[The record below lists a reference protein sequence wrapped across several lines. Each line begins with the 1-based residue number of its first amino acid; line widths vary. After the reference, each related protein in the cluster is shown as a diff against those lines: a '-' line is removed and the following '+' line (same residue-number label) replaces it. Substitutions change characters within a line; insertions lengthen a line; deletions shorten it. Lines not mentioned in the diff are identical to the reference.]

1 MMRRGR
7 LLVIVTTAW
16 IIRVVYYDG
25 VLKINLSTQFS
36 CVYAYFRNY
45 RPQIDTAIS
54 QADAESQPNSGTVCK
69 QRLGYCR
76 FWCPCICKRSLVH
89 CWYSDEPLSSGNCT
103 IKLSL
108 SALGIGVGRSGETA
122 AAAGGGGLRASGGE
136 GAFCCG
142 PWPSMPEPANSANR
156 KARATSD
163 TLSERLVAAW
173 FATRSRPEWND
184 GDFGIPSG
192 ETARRGLLSAAANIA
207 REGARAAGPAWTIA
221 GGGRQ
226 RHPSGGPAAPGPV
239 RAAVRGRTATRRF
252 LPRVATCGAAGAR
265 ALPPHPAARPR
276 RSHPSRSIQP
286 PVGLLRHT
294 MHDLHNV

>member
-1 MMRRGR
+1 
-7 LLVIVTTAW
+7 
-16 IIRVVYYDG
+16 
-25 VLKINLSTQFS
+25 
-36 CVYAYFRNY
+36 
-45 RPQIDTAIS
+45 
-54 QADAESQPNSGTVCK
+54 
-69 QRLGYCR
+69 
-76 FWCPCICKRSLVH
+76 
-89 CWYSDEPLSSGNCT
+89 
-103 IKLSL
+103 
-108 SALGIGVGRSGETA
+108 
-122 AAAGGGGLRASGGE
+122 
-136 GAFCCG
+136 
-142 PWPSMPEPANSANR
+142 MPEPANSANR

-239 RAAVRGRTATRRF
+239 RAAVRGRTATRRS
-252 LPRVATCGAAGAR
+252 LPRLATCGAARAR

-276 RSHPSRSIQP
+276 GSHPSRSIQP
-286 PVGLLRHT
+286 PLGLPRHT
-294 MHDLHNV
+294 VHDLHNVSTDCFCVTMNPQHIRVRLNSRLRLSLEHRCNGVTVFTGSNVAESVMQ